1 MNMFVGVIFVQF
13 SEEQRKEKNSR
24 FHMVTESQMRWI
36 MVQDLLATAKPNF
49 DIMIRPRGKFKIFFF
64 KLIHS
69 KAFEIIIMVCIILN
83 ILSMAMVYESM
94 SDSYSSM
101 LNQIN
106 LVFTLIF
113 IVEFV
118 LKIIAL
124 DFQYF
129 KVSWNIFDFTIVMLS
144 ICRLIQAL
152 SISSWILQVVLW
164 AF

>member
-1 MNMFVGVIFVQF
+1 
-13 SEEQRKEKNSR
+13 
-24 FHMVTESQMRWI
+24 MRWI
-36 MVQDLLATAKPNF
+36 MVQDLLATANPSF

-69 KAFEIIIMVCIILN
+69 KIFEIVIMVCIILN
-83 ILSMAMVYESM
+83 ILSMAMVFESM

-101 LNQIN
+101 LNSIN
-106 LVFTLIF
+106 LIFTLIF
-113 IVEFV
+113 ILEFV

-144 ICRLIQAL
+144 KL
-152 SISSWILQVVLW
+152 SN
-164 AF
+164 